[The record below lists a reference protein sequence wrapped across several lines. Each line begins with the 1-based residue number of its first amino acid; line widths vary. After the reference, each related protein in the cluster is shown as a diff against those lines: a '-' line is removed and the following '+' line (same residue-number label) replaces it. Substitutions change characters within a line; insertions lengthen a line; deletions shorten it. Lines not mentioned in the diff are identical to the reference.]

1 MKGVLSEYTDGSA
14 SKSKHPADMPLYLS
28 YQISSCQIKC
38 RRATERR
45 GFGTKLELHKTRW
58 TGSPA
63 GDRSS
68 MGGVSICWPTWP
80 SSSRRTPFVVPR
92 VSLLGICWPERS
104 NGSTRR
110 PQPPWIPTSCI
121 PPGCNKCKCKCTACD
136 SARACPVLPRL
147 FFLPAY
153 STRAPTDRVAVIF
166 DS

>member
-1 MKGVLSEYTDGSA
+1 MKARNHERCSVGIYGWLREQKQESRRYAFVPFVSNIELSNQVPACHGASRFRHQVGVA
-14 SKSKHPADMPLYLS
+14 QDMVDREPS
-28 YQISSCQIKC
+28 
-38 RRATERR
+38 R
-45 GFGTKLELHKTRW
+45 GQVQHG
-58 TGSPA
+58 
-63 GDRSS
+63 
-68 MGGVSICWPTWP
+68 GGVSICWPTWP

-147 FFLPAY
+147 FFARLFHAC
-153 STRAPTDRVAVIF
+153 AD
-166 DS
+166 